1 MKIGDALS
9 RADQARPNKIPP
21 EEKISWLAY
30 LDGLISLDVL
40 QTDIAT
46 AQSLNYSVN
55 SYDTDLLV
63 PFPHD
68 ELYVLWL
75 IHKIDYR
82 NGEYNKAEDDKADY
96 DALYGVYVR
105 WIARTYGP
113 NHPGKYPPYYL
124 TAYAIAV
131 RQGFEGS
138 EEDWVNSLQAHVFIK
153 FSERAP
159 ISDSD
164 LTDTPSDWL
173 GIAAGNFNSA
183 PEHFEDYVWAYI
195 RGQANAKLVAPIYD
209 SSKSY
214 TAGEVMSFGES
225 VFKAIRP
232 TSGSFNPEDW
242 QETSAVE
249 ALRGIAGDVV
259 RYTEQTLTEAQKT
272 QARANIGALS
282 AAANAVKTENIAG
295 LAVTEDKIG
304 KDAVTANKIKNGA
317 VTTDKLPDSAV
328 TAAKILDGAITAGK
342 IGYGDTLPE
351 NPTRGQ
357 LFLLKVQ

>member
-40 QTDIAT
+40 QFDIAT
-46 AQSLNYSVN
+46 AQSFNYSVN

-75 IHKIDYR
+75 MHKIDYR

-96 DALYGVYVR
+96 DALYGTYVR

-124 TAYAIAV
+124 TAYAIAA

-138 EEDWVNSLQAHVFIK
+138 EEDWINSLQAHVFIK

-164 LTDTPSDWL
+164 MTDTPSDWL
-173 GIAAGNFNSA
+173 GIAAGNYITA
-183 PEHFEDYVWAYI
+183 PEHFEDYAWVYI
-195 RGQANAKLVAPIYD
+195 KGQANAALVAPIYN
-209 SSKSY
+209 SAESY
-214 TAGEVMSFGES
+214 SEGDVVSYGES
-225 VFKAIRP
+225 VYKALRS
-232 TSGSFNPEDW
+232 TSGSFNPSDW

-259 RYTEQTLTEAQKT
+259 RYTAQTLSEAQKT
-272 QARANIGALS
+272 QARANINALS
-282 AAANAVKTENIAG
+282 AAAGSVKSANIDG
-295 LAVTEDKIG
+295 LAVTETKIAA
-304 KDAVTANKIKNGA
+304 DAVTEGKIKNGA
-317 VTTDKLPDSAV
+317 VTTDKLPDNAV

-351 NPTRGQ
+351 NPVRGQ